1 MRPPNPRVKKQPLRQ
16 EHRTDLFLV
25 TPLLR
30 VAVTQ
35 LLLAPERRSG
45 RETSA
50 ATILPTGSPP
60 SRAIALG
67 WHGRTYASAPSD
79 RARGG
84 RSRRRQ
90 LRKFRWLRSPP
101 RHGRCPCQPLRPL
114 DLQRR
119 QRQAF
124 PRAIQS
130 PQRQALKPCRK
141 SAAIRKALEASAD

>member
-1 MRPPNPRVKKQPLRQ
+1 MRPPNLQVKKQLLRR

-25 TPLLR
+25 NPLLR

-50 ATILPTGSPP
+50 ATIPPTGSRP

-67 WHGRTYASAPSD
+67 WRGRTCASAPSD
-79 RARGG
+79 RVRAG

-90 LRKFRWLRSPP
+90 LRTFQSLRSPP
-101 RHGRCPCQPLRPL
+101 RRGQCPCQPLRPL
-114 DLQRR
+114 DLRRR

-141 SAAIRKALEASAD
+141 SAATRKAPEASAD